1 MRKTL
6 CNPTGSDH
14 CHGGQAKKE
23 LPQSQSSPIM
33 PHVRVNCNAEA
44 SERTLTG
51 PLGESTK
58 NDRTVTDEMLLQ
70 RHLDGDEQAFEAL
83 VKRYR
88 RELFN
93 FLARFTGNSAL
104 AEDVFQEAFLQ
115 VHISAARFDMSRRL
129 KPWLFTIAA
138 NKARDA
144 LRSRS
149 RRQAAP
155 LDASVGGDDEHG
167 SYADLMPANV
177 PQPDESILNLETRR
191 VVLEIV
197 SQMPASLKTVLLLC
211 YFHDFPY
218 KDIAEM
224 LSVPLG
230 TVKSR
235 LHAALKDFG
244 RRWQVAAKRLGYE
257 KPSDG

>member
-1 MRKTL
+1 M
-6 CNPTGSDH
+6 
-14 CHGGQAKKE
+14 AE
-23 LPQSQSSPIM
+23 SS
-33 PHVRVNCNAEA
+33 
-44 SERTLTG
+44 
-51 PLGESTK
+51 K
-58 NDRTVTDEMLLQ
+58 NDRAVRDETLLQ
-70 RHLDGDEQAFEAL
+70 RHLDGDDQAFEAL
-83 VKRYR
+83 VTRYR

-93 FLARFTGNSAL
+93 FLARFTGDPAL
-104 AEDVFQEAFLQ
+104 ADDVFQDAFLQ
-115 VHISAARFDMSRRL
+115 VHISGHKFDMSRRL

-155 LDASVGGDDEHG
+155 LDAPVGGDAEHG

-177 PQPDESILNLETRR
+177 PQPDESSLNIEARR
-191 VVLEIV
+191 VVLEVV
-197 SQMPASLKTVLLLC
+197 SEMPLPLKTVLLLC
-211 YFHDFPY
+211 YFHEFPY

-244 RRWQVAAKRLGYE
+244 RRWQGAAKRLGYDE
-257 KPSDG
+257 PTRE